1 MFRRVYGIIDFT
13 RINSNVEEYR
23 GVLILKTIFSYL
35 SPYKMLVVVA
45 LLFMLIELS
54 VELVQ
59 PLLIAVIIDDG
70 ILAGDQQVIIFWG
83 SIMLGISFLA
93 FLAGIINTFIA
104 SHVVQSYGFDIR
116 QALFKKVQAFTM
128 ATFLKFPTAS
138 LITRLTTDV
147 TITQNLI
154 FMGLRIM
161 LRAPL
166 LVVGSII
173 MSFLVNPYLAMFLV
187 LGAPFLV
194 VFLYIMSRNGLKLF
208 GKVQKRVDQ
217 VTRKIQENLQ
227 AVRLIKAY
235 LRGTFESSRFAAVA
249 NDLKMDNVKAFRI
262 MELILPV
269 LLFVMNISLMA
280 VLWFGAREIQ
290 TGNVELGELVA
301 IINYAMRMTGA
312 FSMFAFI
319 IIFFSRAK
327 ASSERMEEVLL
338 VDEGIEI
345 INTESSGITPRIGEI
360 EFQHVSFSYPTTD
373 ETVLSDV
380 SFKVKPGSKL
390 AIMGATGS
398 GKSTL
403 LNLIPR
409 FFDATEGTILIDGI
423 DVKEWPLEELRKI
436 IGLVPQQSILFTGS
450 IEENLGW
457 GDSTA
462 TEELL
467 REAAKQA
474 QIHDSIEQ
482 FPDQYNTRVGQK
494 GVNLSGGQKQRL
506 SIARALVR
514 KPEILLLDDSTSAL
528 DVSTENALWE
538 ALDEENATMLVITQK
553 IRTAMGADH
562 ILLLEEGQVSAY
574 GTHDELMKDSSL
586 YKAIAESQ
594 AEGEEH
600 DELHS

>member
-1 MFRRVYGIIDFT
+1 M
-13 RINSNVEEYR
+13 
-23 GVLILKTIFSYL
+23 KTILSYL
-35 SPYKMLVVVA
+35 FPYKILVIVALVLMLV
-45 LLFMLIELS
+45 ELS

-59 PLLIAVIIDDG
+59 PLLIAIIIDDG
-70 ILAGDQQVIIFWG
+70 ILAEDQQAIILWG

-93 FLAGIINTFIA
+93 FLAGIINTYIA
-104 SHVVQSYGFDIR
+104 SHIVQSYGFDIR

-173 MSFLVNPYLAMFLV
+173 MSFIVNPYLAMFLV
-187 LGAPFLV
+187 IGAPFLV

-208 GKVQKRVDQ
+208 SKVQKRVDQ

-235 LRGTFESSRFAAVA
+235 LRGNFESSRFASVA
-249 NDLKMDNVKAFRI
+249 DNLKVDNVKAFRI

-269 LLFVMNISLMA
+269 LLFVMNVSLLA
-280 VLWFGAREIQ
+280 VLWFGAKEIQ
-290 TGNVELGELVA
+290 TGDVELGELVA

-327 ASSERMEEVLL
+327 ASSERMEEVLK
-338 VDEGIEI
+338 VEEGIEI
-345 INTESSGITPRIGEI
+345 INEDSEGTTPGIGEI
-360 EFQHVSFSYPTTD
+360 EFQHVSFHYPTTD
-373 ETVLSDV
+373 LPVLKGV
-380 SFKVKPGSKL
+380 SFKVQPGSKL

-409 FFDATEGTILIDGI
+409 FFDTTEGTILIDGI
-423 DVKEWPLEELRKI
+423 DVKEWPLKELRKI

-457 GDSTA
+457 GDQAA

-467 REAAKQA
+467 REAANQA
-474 QIHDSIEQ
+474 QIHESIEQ
-482 FPDQYNTRVGQK
+482 FPEQYNTRVGQK

-538 ALDEENATMLVITQK
+538 ALEEENATMLVITQK
-553 IRTAMGADH
+553 IRTAKGADH

-574 GTHDELMKDSSL
+574 GTHDELMKDSTL
-586 YKAIAESQ
+586 YIAIAESQ
-594 AEGEEH
+594 QEGGEH

>member
-1 MFRRVYGIIDFT
+1 MT
-13 RINSNVEEYR
+13 KNL
-23 GVLILKTIFSYL
+23 GVFYVKTIFSYL
-35 SPYKMLVVVA
+35 KPYKWLVVTA

-54 VELVQ
+54 VELIQ
-59 PLLIAVIIDDG
+59 PLLIAVIIDEG
-70 ILAGDQQVIIFWG
+70 IVGRDQSSIIFWG
-83 SIMLGISFLA
+83 SIMLVLSFVA

-104 SHVVQSYGFDIR
+104 SHAVQSYGFDIR
-116 QALFKKVQAFTM
+116 QALFKKVQSFTM
-128 ATFLKFPTAS
+128 TTFLKFPTSS
-138 LITRLTTDV
+138 LITRLTSDV

-166 LVVGSII
+166 LVIGSIV
-173 MSFLVNPYLAMFLV
+173 MSFIVHPKLALYLVI
-187 LGAPFLV
+187 GAPFLLI
-194 VFLYIMSRNGLKLF
+194 FLYFMSRKGLTLF
-208 GKVQKRVDQ
+208 SKVQKSVDN

-235 LRGTFESSRFAAVA
+235 LRGDFEASRFGKVA
-249 NDLKMDNVKAFRI
+249 NILKVDNVKAFRI

-280 VLWFGAREIQ
+280 VLWFGAKEIQ
-290 TGNVELGELVA
+290 TGGAQIGELVA
-301 IINYAMRMTGA
+301 IVNYAMRMTGA
-312 FSMFAFI
+312 FSMFSFI

-338 VDEGIEI
+338 VNEGIE
-345 INTESSGITPRIGEI
+345 NFEGGMTEHLSTIGKL
-360 EFQHVSFSYPTTD
+360 EFQNVSFTYPGTNAP
-373 ETVLSDV
+373 VLKNV
-380 SFKVKPGSKL
+380 SFTVEPGSKL

-398 GKSTL
+398 GKTTL

-409 FFDATEGTILIDGI
+409 FFDATEGRILINEKE
-423 DVKEWPLEELRKI
+423 VQEWPLKELRQV

-462 TEELL
+462 TEDLL

-474 QIHDSIEQ
+474 QIHNSIER
-482 FPDQYNTRVGQK
+482 FPEQYNTRVGQK

-528 DVSTENALWE
+528 DVATENALWE
-538 ALDEENATMLVITQK
+538 ALEGENATMLVITQK
-553 IRTAMGADH
+553 IRTAKGADQ
-562 ILLLEEGQVSAY
+562 ILLLENGEVSAY
-574 GTHDELMKDSSL
+574 GTHDELMKKSSL
-586 YKAIAESQ
+586 YREIAESQ
-594 AEGEEH
+594 QEVDEQ

>member
-1 MFRRVYGIIDFT
+1 
-13 RINSNVEEYR
+13 
-23 GVLILKTIFSYL
+23 
-35 SPYKMLVVVA
+35 MLVIVA

-70 ILAGDQQVIIFWG
+70 ILAGDQQAIILWG
-83 SIMLGISFLA
+83 SIMLGISLLA
-93 FLAGIINTFIA
+93 FVAGIINTFIA
-104 SHVVQSYGFDIR
+104 SHIVQSYGFDIR
-116 QALFKKVQAFTM
+116 QALFRKVQAFTM

-173 MSFLVNPYLAMFLV
+173 MSFIVNPYLAMFLV
-187 LGAPFLV
+187 IGAPLLV
-194 VFLYIMSRNGLKLF
+194 LFLYIMSRNGLKLF
-208 GKVQKRVDQ
+208 GEVQKRVDQ

-235 LRGTFESSRFAAVA
+235 LRGNFESSRFATVA
-249 NDLKMDNVKAFRI
+249 ANLKMDNVKAFRI

-269 LLFVMNISLMA
+269 LLFIMNASLLA
-280 VLWFGAREIQ
+280 VLWFGAKEIR
-290 TGNVELGELVA
+290 TGNVGLGELVA

-338 VDEGIEI
+338 VEEGIEV
-345 INTESSGITPRIGEI
+345 INTDSEEATPRIGEI
-360 EFQHVSFSYPTTD
+360 EFQHVSFHYPTTD
-373 ETVLSDV
+373 IPVLRDV

-409 FFDATEGTILIDGI
+409 FFDTTEGTILIDGI
-423 DVKEWPLEELRKI
+423 DVKEWPLKEVRKI

-457 GDSTA
+457 GDQSA
-462 TEELL
+462 TEEIL
-467 REAAKQA
+467 REAANQA

-538 ALDEENATMLVITQK
+538 ALEEENATMLVITQK
-553 IRTAMGADH
+553 IRTAKGADY

-574 GTHDELMKDSSL
+574 GTHDELLKDSSL

-594 AEGEEH
+594 AEGGEP

>member
-1 MFRRVYGIIDFT
+1 MKT
-13 RINSNVEEYR
+13 
-23 GVLILKTIFSYL
+23 VLSYL
-35 SPYKMLVVVA
+35 SPYKWLVVTA

-59 PLLIAVIIDDG
+59 PLLIAIIIDDG
-70 ILAGDQQVIIFWG
+70 ILAGDQQTIIFWG
-83 SIMLGISFLA
+83 SIMLLLSVVA
-93 FLAGIINTFIA
+93 FFAGIINTFIA
-104 SHVVQSYGFDIR
+104 SHTVQSYGFDIR
-116 QALFKKVQAFTM
+116 QALFRKVQSFTM
-128 ATFLKFPTAS
+128 ATFLKFPSSS

-147 TITQNLI
+147 TITQNVI

-161 LRAPL
+161 LRSPL
-166 LVVGSII
+166 VVVGSII
-173 MSFLVNPYLAMFLV
+173 MSFFVHPYLAMFLV
-187 LGAPFLV
+187 IGAPFLV
-194 VFLYIMSRNGLKLF
+194 IFLYAMSRKGLTLF
-208 GKVQKRVDQ
+208 GKVQKSVDQ

-235 LRGTFESSRFAAVA
+235 LRGNFESTRFARVA
-249 NDLKMDNVKAFRI
+249 DTLKMDNVKAFRI

-269 LLFVMNISLMA
+269 LLFVMNVSLMA
-280 VLWFGAREIQ
+280 VLWFGAKEIQ
-290 TGNVELGELVA
+290 TGGAQMGELVA
-301 IINYAMRMTGA
+301 IVNYAMRMTGA

-327 ASSERMEEVLL
+327 ASAERMEEVLIEE
-338 VDEGIEI
+338 EGIEDI
-345 INTESSGITPRIGEI
+345 SSDLMEAIPGIGEI
-360 EFQHVSFSYPTTD
+360 EFQHVSFHYPTTD
-373 ETVLSDV
+373 APVLKDV
-380 SFKVKPGSKL
+380 SFTVKPGSKL

-409 FFDATEGTILIDGI
+409 FFDATEGKIFIDGVE
-423 DVKEWPLEELRKI
+423 VKDWSLKELRQV

-467 REAAKQA
+467 KEAAKQA
-474 QIHDSIEQ
+474 QIHNSIEQ
-482 FPDQYNTRVGQK
+482 FPDQYDTRVGQK

-538 ALDEENATMLVITQK
+538 ALEQEKATMLVITQK
-553 IRTAMGADH
+553 IRTAKGADH
-562 ILLLEEGQVSAY
+562 ILLLEEGEVSAY
-574 GTHDELMKDSSL
+574 GTHEQLMESSSL
-586 YKAIAESQ
+586 YREIAESQ
-594 AEGEEH
+594 QEG
-600 DELHS
+600 DEYDEIHS

>member
-1 MFRRVYGIIDFT
+1 M
-13 RINSNVEEYR
+13 
-23 GVLILKTIFSYL
+23 KTILSYL
-35 SPYKMLVVVA
+35 SPYKILVIVALVLMLV
-45 LLFMLIELS
+45 ELS

-59 PLLIAVIIDDG
+59 PLLIAIIIDDG
-70 ILAGDQQVIIFWG
+70 ILAEDQQAIILWG

-93 FLAGIINTFIA
+93 FLAGIINTYIA
-104 SHVVQSYGFDIR
+104 SHIVQSYGFDIR

-173 MSFLVNPYLAMFLV
+173 MSFIVNPYLAMFLV
-187 LGAPFLV
+187 IGAPFLV

-208 GKVQKRVDQ
+208 SKVQKRVDQ

-235 LRGTFESSRFAAVA
+235 LRGNFESSRFASVA
-249 NDLKMDNVKAFRI
+249 DNLKVDNVKAFRI

-269 LLFVMNISLMA
+269 LLFVMNVSLLA
-280 VLWFGAREIQ
+280 VLWFGAKEIQ
-290 TGNVELGELVA
+290 TGDVELGELVA

-327 ASSERMEEVLL
+327 ASSERMEEVLK
-338 VDEGIEI
+338 VEEGIEI
-345 INTESSGITPRIGEI
+345 INEDSEGTTPGIGEI
-360 EFQHVSFSYPTTD
+360 EFQHVSFHYPTTD
-373 ETVLSDV
+373 LPVLKGV
-380 SFKVKPGSKL
+380 SFKVQPGSKL

-409 FFDATEGTILIDGI
+409 FFDTTEGTILIDGI
-423 DVKEWPLEELRKI
+423 DVKEWPLKELRKI

-457 GDSTA
+457 GDQAA

-467 REAAKQA
+467 REAANQA
-474 QIHDSIEQ
+474 QIHESIEQ

-538 ALDEENATMLVITQK
+538 ALEEENATMLVITQK
-553 IRTAMGADH
+553 IRTAKGADH

-574 GTHDELMKDSSL
+574 GTHDELLKDSTL

-594 AEGEEH
+594 QEGGEH